1 VEATMNENPTRVFIT
16 DCEGPITKND
26 NAAELADAFIPRGH
40 EFFRKISLY
49 DDYLA
54 EVVHRPDYKAGDTLR
69 LILPF
74 YKAFGLDERS
84 MERFS
89 RRNIQIIPQA
99 DRVLRELNG
108 AMPAY
113 IVSTSY
119 AQYISGVCE
128 VIGFPFANTYSTL
141 VNLDDYELPPS
152 ENKTVKALHQR
163 ILDLPEFVIPQGA
176 NSADDLTDEDRR
188 TVFQYDEIFWE
199 TLPEMAIYRII
210 EDVNPVGGKEK
221 AAAVLKILDHEE
233 AELEDVV
240 YVGDSITD
248 IEAFRIVKAAGGLA
262 LSFNGNDWAVK
273 EASFAVTALNALPIG
288 WITKLFVEYGLKGF
302 EDLTMGAVEPES
314 IERVTKLSCRV
325 RKTVRTEKIGGLG

>member
-1 VEATMNENPTRVFIT
+1 MDENPTRVFIT

-40 EFFRKISLY
+40 EFFRRISLY

-54 EVVHRPDYKAGDTLR
+54 EVIHRPGYKAGDTLR

-89 RRNIQIIPQA
+89 RRNIQIIPLA

-108 AMPAY
+108 YLPTY

-119 AQYISGVCE
+119 SQYISGVCE

-141 VNLDDYELPPS
+141 VNLDDYELPPT
-152 ENKTVKALHQR
+152 ENKTIKGLHQR

-176 NSADDLTDEDRR
+176 KSSDDLTDEDRR

-199 TLPEMAIYRII
+199 ILPEMKIYAII

-221 AAAVLKILDHEE
+221 AAAVLKILEHEE

-248 IEAFRIVKAAGGLA
+248 IEAFRMVKAAGGLA

-273 EASFAVTALNALPIG
+273 EASFAVTALNARPIG
-288 WITKLFVEYGLKGF
+288 WATKMFLEFGLNGF
-302 EDLTMGAVEPES
+302 EDLTMGAVDSQS

>member
-1 VEATMNENPTRVFIT
+1 MKENPSRVFIT

-40 EFFRKISLY
+40 EFFTKISLY

-54 EVVHRPDYKAGDTLR
+54 EVARRPGYKAGDTLR

-84 MERFS
+84 MARFS

-108 AMPAY
+108 ALPAY

-119 AQYISGVCE
+119 SQYISAVCE
-128 VIGFPFANTYSTL
+128 VLGFPFANTYSTV
-141 VNLDDYELPPS
+141 VNLDDYELSPT
-152 ENKTVKALHQR
+152 ENKAIKELHQR
-163 ILDLPEFVIPQGA
+163 ILGLPEFVIPREA
-176 NSADDLTDEDRR
+176 NSSDDLGDEDRR
-188 TVFQYDEIFWE
+188 TVYQYDEIFWKI
-199 TLPEMAIYRII
+199 LPEMEIHRLI
-210 EDVNPVGGKEK
+210 EEVNPVGGKEK
-221 AAAVLKILDHEE
+221 AAAVLKIIDHEE
-233 AELEDVV
+233 AELEDVI

-248 IEAFRIVKAAGGLA
+248 IEAFRMVKAAGGLA
-262 LSFNGNDWAVK
+262 MSFNGNDWAVK

-288 WITKLFVEYGLKGF
+288 WLTRLFLEQGPNAFV
-302 EDLTMGAVEPES
+302 DLTMGAVAPEA